1 MKGKNV
7 PSLWCEQYQIE
18 PPMSGPTWQQL
29 DKETWPSV
37 SPTWVI
43 SVGSNRGQKF
53 HPTFLVTKKW
63 NKAMQDSDNWHPIFP
78 TGIMLVEPSPPGS
91 SEVVRVNIPILHSY
105 PWCWG
110 GSSRELNFHPLP
122 AITGKK

>member
-29 DKETWPSV
+29 DRESWPSV
-37 SPTWVI
+37 SPTGVI
-43 SVGSNRGQKF
+43 SVGSNRGQNF

-63 NKAMQDSDNWHPIFP
+63 NRQCRIVIAGTPIPHWNNVSGTIP
-78 TGIMLVEPSPPGS
+78 T
-91 SEVVRVNIPILHSY
+91 
-105 PWCWG
+105 WQQ
-110 GSSRELNFHPLP
+110 
-122 AITGKK
+122 